1 MTGPAAATA
10 RRTDL
15 DLLRIV
21 ICAAVILAHALLIFA
36 DEPRYHLKSPV
47 EWPVA
52 SVVYA
57 FLRLTTLS
65 GFFMLAGWSAVV
77 SLRRRSPLQFMHER
91 VVRLLVPLAAGI
103 VVLGPIIKYVELR
116 DGRDLGMFGFR
127 LVPPLRI
134 GFVEFVP
141 RYFGRLNLVTW
152 SHLWFLAYLFL
163 LSLAL
168 LPVLARLARRAPV
181 TTVPPWWVVL
191 LPVLPIAAV
200 LLALHGYWPFL
211 PDLFTDG
218 PNLVFFG
225 LCLLIGAGMAA
236 WPGFEQRLRTQVPL
250 LAVVGLLGFAGM
262 EVFGVSALGRVCVA
276 LTAWGVA
283 GAVLG
288 FAARHAPRHGPTM
301 AYLGEATLPVYIL
314 HHVPVLLIGVA
325 VLQSDLPAGVQV
337 LLIWLPATVVSLAVY
352 HWLVRPFAPMRFL
365 LGMAPLRA
373 AKPLA
378 TAGARIVTSQAR

>member
-1 MTGPAAATA
+1 MTAPAG

-21 ICAAVILAHALLIFA
+21 VCAAVVLAHALLIYA

-47 EWPVA
+47 ISPVA
-52 SVVYA
+52 SVLYA

-65 GFFMLAGWSAVV
+65 GFFMLAGWSAVT
-77 SLRRRSPLQFMHER
+77 SLRRRTPGQFMRER
-91 VVRLLVPLAAGI
+91 VVRLLVPLGAGI
-103 VVLGPIIKYVELR
+103 VLLGPIIKFVELR

-127 LVPPLRI
+127 LVPPLRV
-134 GFVEFVP
+134 GFPEFLT
-141 RYFGRLNLVTW
+141 RYFGRVNLMTW

-163 LSLAL
+163 FSLVL
-168 LPVLARLARRAPV
+168 LPMLVRLARRAPA
-181 TTVPPWWVVL
+181 TSVPAGWVVF
-191 LPVLPIAAV
+191 LPILPIAGV

-211 PDLFTDG
+211 PNLFADG

-236 WPGFEQRLRTQVPL
+236 WPGFEQRLQTQVPL
-250 LAVVGLLGFAGM
+250 LAAVGLIGFAGM
-262 EVFGVSALGRVCVA
+262 AVFGETQLGRLCAA

-288 FAARHAPRHGPTM
+288 FTARHAPPHGPAM

-325 VLQSDLPAGVQV
+325 VLRMSLPVGVAV
-337 LLIWLPATVVSLAVY
+337 LLIWLPATAVSLAVY
-352 HWLVRPFAPMRFL
+352 HWLVRPFWPMRFL
-365 LGMAPLRA
+365 LGMAPLRPAPQIPAGRAPIA
-373 AKPLA
+373 A
-378 TAGARIVTSQAR
+378 TGT